1 MTKYRVYAYDFI
13 PANHVE
19 SQDWF
24 DFYTFCRFADCVHPY
39 NQ

>member
-24 DFYTFCRFADCVHPY
+24 DFYTFCRFADCVHPH